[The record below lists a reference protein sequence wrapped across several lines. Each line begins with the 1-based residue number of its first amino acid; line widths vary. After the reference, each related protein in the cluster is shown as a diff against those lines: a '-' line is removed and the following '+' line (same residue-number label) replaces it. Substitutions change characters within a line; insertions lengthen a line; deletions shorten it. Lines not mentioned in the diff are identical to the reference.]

1 VTLRQRL
8 LPFTLLVGVLAGCT
22 AEDASVATAAA
33 GIEQT
38 TAPAQGSSRILGTE
52 VDPELRTDIVQL
64 DLEQNDGNSIGDS
77 EGMIDRMLADDT
89 LWIGATGRIVS
100 KPQILAVTRYNFQ
113 KNPRRTK
120 KDAAPHD
127 DFGLRRF
134 GDVIVQH
141 GRSTT
146 RNPDGSPGQ
155 ARRYL
160 IVLQKQRGQ
169 WWVVGRETI
178 PIDYTAQPEASDVLR
193 VQGQAKPSPTS
204 RIILGQQVEPAVE
217 KEILRLSAAQ
227 NDAAGTG
234 DSENVTRDRLLAD
247 DIIWVSSTGHVQTK
261 DEFLSGVRANFQKN
275 PNRRAS
281 GTINTHDDFTVRRF
295 GNTIIQLG
303 RSTTI
308 NADKSAG
315 PRRRYMNVFTN
326 RGGQWWF
333 VAHGATPIVEAKS
346 SGT

>member
-1 VTLRQRL
+1 MVQRL
-8 LPFTLLVGVLAGCT
+8 LLAMLLVAPWVGCK
-22 AEDASVATAAA
+22 AQEASVNTAAA
-33 GIEQT
+33 ATLEN
-38 TAPAQGSSRILGTE
+38 TAVPAADTSRVLGTE
-52 VDPELRTDIVQL
+52 VDAETRKDIIQL
-64 DLEQNDGNSIGDS
+64 DLEQNDANSIGDS

-89 LWIGATGRIVS
+89 LWVGATGRIVT
-100 KPQILAVTRYNFQ
+100 KPQILAVTRANFQ
-113 KNPRRTK
+113 KNPTRTK
-120 KDAAPHD
+120 KNAAPHD
-127 DFGLRRF
+127 DFGLKRF

-146 RNPDGSPGQ
+146 MNPDGSKGQ

-169 WWVVGRETI
+169 WWIVGRETI
-178 PIDYTAQPEASDVLR
+178 AIDYAPQPESPEVLAI
-193 VQGQAKPSPTS
+193 QARAKASPTS
-204 RIILGQQVEPAVE
+204 KIILGKEVEPEVE

-227 NDAAGTG
+227 NEAAGTG
-234 DSENVTRDRLLAD
+234 DSDNLTRDRLFAD

-261 DEFLSGVRANFQKN
+261 DEFLTGVRANFAKN
-275 PNRRAS
+275 PNRKAT

-295 GNTIIQLG
+295 GDAIIQLG

-333 VAHGATPIVEAKS
+333 VAHGASPIAS
-346 SGT
+346 ASAGT

>member
-1 VTLRQRL
+1 MVQRL
-8 LPFTLLVGVLAGCT
+8 LLSMLLVAPLAGCEMQQTSGST
-22 AEDASVATAAA
+22 AVPATETTAAV
-33 GIEQT
+33 
-38 TAPAQGSSRILGTE
+38 PAADNSRVLGTE
-52 VDPELRTDIVQL
+52 VDAETRKDIIQL
-64 DLEQNDGNSIGDS
+64 DLEQNDANSIGDS

-89 LWIGATGRIVS
+89 LWTGATGRTVT
-100 KPQILAVTRYNFQ
+100 KPQILAVTRANFQ
-113 KNPRRTK
+113 KNPSRTK

-146 RNPDGSPGQ
+146 LNPDGSRGQ

-169 WWVVGRETI
+169 WWVIGRETI
-178 PIDYTAQPEASDVLR
+178 AIDYTPLPDSPEVLAI
-193 VQGQAKPSPTS
+193 QAKAKPSPTS
-204 RIILGQQVEPAVE
+204 KIILGKDVEPEVE

-227 NDAAGTG
+227 NEAAGTG
-234 DSENVTRDRLLAD
+234 DSENLTRDRLFAD
-247 DIIWVSSTGHVQTK
+247 DIMWVSSTGHVQTK
-261 DEFLSGVRANFQKN
+261 DEFLAGVRANFQKN
-275 PNRRAS
+275 PDRKAT
-281 GTINTHDDFTVRRF
+281 GTINKHDDFTMRRF
-295 GNTIIQLG
+295 GDIIIQLG

-308 NADKSAG
+308 NPDKSAG
-315 PRRRYMNVFTN
+315 PRRRYMNVFMN

-333 VAHGATPIVEAKS
+333 VAHGASPIMEGKS